1 MITKNLRDHASA
13 QCCVRLYE
21 NGDICL
27 QSYRTDII
35 YYDHAQQV
43 LYCTGTYSQT
53 TRKHISWFLREYF
66 PGISY
71 QTMRDAYLQDYK
83 VPVNTPLCTIK
94 LSAHE
99 LRMMEEAQRGY
110 TLSPNNFKST
120 I

>member
-1 MITKNLRDHASA
+1 MIIKKLRDHASA

-35 YYDHAQQV
+35 YYDHEQQV
-43 LYCTGTYSQT
+43 LYCTGIYSQT

-66 PGISY
+66 PSISY
-71 QTMRDAYLQDYK
+71 QTMRDAYYYNYK
-83 VPVNTPLCTIK
+83 VLVDTQFHTIE

-99 LRMMEEAQRGY
+99 RDIVDEAHNGR
-110 TLSPNNFKST
+110 TLSPACFKEVK
-120 I
+120 